1 MGYNVCKLIACNYN
15 ELPSNTPVINRN
27 EVEYVTWI
35 KIPADFGRD
44 FILYEVNE
52 IVPENKEVEFL
63 NVIEQQCCKP
73 WLKATSSELNLEPG
87 HHVYKISFV
96 NRFTN
101 DTSSLYF
108 SYIIQ
113 DDDPDKPYVYMD
125 RD

>member
-52 IVPENKEVEFL
+52 IVPENKEVE
-63 NVIEQQCCKP
+63 
-73 WLKATSSELNLEPG
+73 
-87 HHVYKISFV
+87 
-96 NRFTN
+96 
-101 DTSSLYF
+101 
-108 SYIIQ
+108 
-113 DDDPDKPYVYMD
+113 
-125 RD
+125 